1 MASILIALRTFV
13 SISQVLAVVWLLKVA
28 EKVTS
33 ECDTQDKWGGRVFVS
48 KDSTV
53 SLCARLALSVP
64 AGMPLKHVNLPSSH
78 WGCIYYRVTDTGL
91 ASGSSRAVNPHWL
104 TIVLWPI
111 MVLAFFAFYVTKK
124 KKQTT
129 LNFKSIVLLEILW
142 LARSSGIVF
151 TLVD

>member
-1 MASILIALRTFV
+1 MASILIAVRTFV

-64 AGMPLKHVNLPSSH
+64 AGMPLKHWNCPLLTEV
-78 WGCIYYRVTDTGL
+78 VFFTGL
-91 ASGSSRAVNPHWL
+91 PILGWHRGPPELWIRTDSLSSCGQSWYLLFLHFTLP
-104 TIVLWPI
+104 
-111 MVLAFFAFYVTKK
+111 KK
-124 KKQTT
+124 KKKPDLI
-129 LNFKSIVLLEILW
+129 LNLLYYLKYCDW
-142 LARSSGIVF
+142 LAQVESS
-151 TLVD
+151 LH

>member
-48 KDSTV
+48 EDSTV
-53 SLCARLALSVP
+53 SLCAWLALSVP
-64 AGMPLKHVNLPSSH
+64 ARMPLKHVKLPSSH
-78 WGCIYYRVTDTGL
+78 WGCVYYRVTDTGL

-111 MVLAFFAFYVTKK
+111 MVVAFFAFYVTKK
-124 KKQTT
+124 KKKKPDLI
-129 LNFKSIVLLEILW
+129 LNLLYYLKYCDW
-142 LARSSGIVF
+142 LAQVESS
-151 TLVD
+151 LH